1 MKILQ
6 LCKKFPYPLKDGES
20 IAVNSLSKSFHE
32 LGCEITLLAMNTS
45 KHYFDLRRLP
55 EHFNHYAE
63 IHTTPLDNRVKPL
76 DAFFNLFSKNS
87 YHVTRFES
95 AAFRH
100 KLIALLQTQQFDL
113 IQLETLYLAPYI
125 PLIRQY
131 SDAIIAMRAHNVEHE
146 IWERIT
152 ENTKFL
158 PKKWYLQHLT
168 KKLKHYE
175 IRQFSQYDILLPIS
189 ERDLAA
195 YRKLGYKG
203 KAVVT
208 PIGINANDY
217 KPDYRSF
224 KNELSLGFIGSLD
237 WMPNQEGL
245 KWFLDNV
252 WTELNRRFP
261 ALKFHIAGRN
271 TPDWIKQLRIPNI
284 MVHGEVPNAAA
295 FINNHTMMIVPLFS
309 GSGMRVKI
317 LEGMALGRVVL
328 TTSLGLEGIH
338 AQHQKE
344 VVIAD
349 TPDDFVNVIARC
361 LENPLLLHQISHRAR
376 AFAFQH
382 YDNREIAI
390 NLLQTYSQLFEE
402 RFGIKPYLPLW
413 QTPMLS
419 SASA

>member
-20 IAVNSLSKSFHE
+20 IAVNSLSKSFYE
-32 LGCEITLLAMNTS
+32 LGCEVTLLSMNTS

-55 EHFNHYAE
+55 EHFDHYSDIQTVE
-63 IHTTPLDNRVKPL
+63 IDNRVKPL
-76 DAFFNLFSKNS
+76 DAFLNLFSNNS

-95 AAFRH
+95 DAFKY
-100 KLIALLQTQQFDL
+100 KLIALLQTQEFDL

-152 ENTKFL
+152 ENTKFF
-158 PKKWYLQHLT
+158 PKKWYLRHLT
-168 KKLKHYE
+168 KKLQRYE
-175 IRQFSQYDILLPIS
+175 IQQFTQYDILLAIS
-189 ERDLAA
+189 ERDLLA

-224 KNELSLGFIGSLD
+224 RADSSIGFIGSLD
-237 WMPNQEGL
+237 WLPNQEGL

-252 WTELNRRFP
+252 WTELHQRFP

-271 TPDWIKQLRIPNI
+271 TPDWIKRLRIPNVI
-284 MVHGEVPNAAA
+284 VHGEVPNAAA
-295 FINNHTMMIVPLFS
+295 FINNHTMMVVPLFS

-344 VVIAD
+344 VLITNA
-349 TPDDFVNVIARC
+349 PEDFVNVMAQC
-361 LENPLLLHQISHRAR
+361 LENPLLLHQISQRAR

-390 NLLQTYSQLFEE
+390 NLLQTYSQLYEA
-402 RFGIKPYLPLW
+402 RFGVKPYLPNW
-413 QTPMLS
+413 QESVLS